1 MSVIIAQAPAA
12 AILTVSSGAAQSPF
26 LVAAGEPGAG
36 TQLNLNVPGSNRLNG
51 VPFTVR
57 AAGYMTCGAGTYTSA
72 ATPIQ
77 FVLWASNTASFAAAT
92 GNAIFSNTAL
102 AIFSVSSAT
111 AVSVPWEVEAQIVAD
126 STSGTAIGAGEGLQ
140 GSSVN
145 LVTSVAI
152 ARAALGQLPTVH
164 TVNMASEPPLQL
176 AAGVITAATNLL
188 NVGSSTVTLTN
199 FYLEA

>member
-1 MSVIIAQAPAA
+1 MYIISQAPAA
-12 AILTVSSGAAQSPF
+12 AILTVASGAAQSPF

-51 VPFTVR
+51 QPFTVR
-57 AAGYMTCGAGTYTSA
+57 AAGFMTCGAGTYTSA

-77 FVLWASNTASFAAAT
+77 FVFWGSNTASFAAAT
-92 GNAIFSNTAL
+92 GNALFSTTAL

-111 AVSVPWEVEAQIVAD
+111 AVSVPWEIEMEISGD
-126 STSGTAIGAGEGLQ
+126 GTSGTLVGVGQGIY

-145 LVTSVAI
+145 LVTSNAQ

-164 TVNMASEPPLQL
+164 TVNMATEPPLQV
-176 AAGVITAATNLL
+176 AVGVITASSNLL
-188 NVGSSTVTLTN
+188 NVGSTTVTLTQ
-199 FYLEA
+199 FQLEA